1 MRYFSATFFYIIIST
16 GYLMAVGSDSS
27 SSSGSSSGGGG
38 VSYSSDSSEGPDNES
53 DQFRAVKALIY
64 TEKYVEAYENL
75 TTLVVKKNE
84 DDRQNLL
91 GFTARKSGNYK
102 KAAKHYEAAL
112 KLNPKHLG
120 ALEYQGEL
128 FIALGEYDKAETN
141 LNRIKNLCWLYS
153 KEKTML
159 AKALKVA
166 KTN

>member
-1 MRYFSATFFYIIIST
+1 MRFFSAIFFYVIISS
-16 GYLMAVGSDSS
+16 GHLMAAGSDSNG
-27 SSSGSSSGGGG
+27 SSGSSNGGGDG
-38 VSYSSDSSEGPDNES
+38 SYSSDSSEGPDNKP

-64 TEKYVEAYENL
+64 KEKYVEAYEML
-75 TTLVVKKNE
+75 TALVAKKNE

-102 KAAKHYEAAL
+102 KAAKHYEVAL

-128 FIALGEYDKAETN
+128 FIALGEYDKAEMN
-141 LNRIKNLCWLYS
+141 LNRIKNLCWLYC
-153 KEKTML
+153 KEKKML
-159 AKALKVA
+159 AKALKAA

>member
-1 MRYFSATFFYIIIST
+1 MRYFSATFFYIMISA
-16 GYLMAVGSDSS
+16 GYLMAAGSDSS

-38 VSYSSDSSEGPDNES
+38 GSYSSDSSEGPDNKP
-53 DQFRAVKALIY
+53 DQFRAVKAFIY
-64 TEKYVEAYENL
+64 KEKYVEAYEKL

-102 KAAKHYEAAL
+102 KATKHYEAAL

-128 FIALGEYDKAETN
+128 FIALGEYDKAEAN
-141 LNRIKNLCWLYS
+141 LNRIKNLCWLYC

-159 AKALKVA
+159 AKALKAA